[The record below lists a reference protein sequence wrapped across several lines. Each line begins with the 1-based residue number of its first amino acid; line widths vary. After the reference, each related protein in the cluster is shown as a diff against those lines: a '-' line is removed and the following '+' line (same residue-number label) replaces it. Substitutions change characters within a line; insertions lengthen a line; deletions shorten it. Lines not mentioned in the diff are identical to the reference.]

1 MTLYSLEEAQY
12 LKDFYYTKVVNKI
25 VDEQFA
31 LKITSIEIK
40 EFKKDFYNL
49 SCSGYFVNNTSI
61 VPVISIQSIVKS
73 MKLDSIE
80 VVLQRRNL

>member
-1 MTLYSLEEAQY
+1 MTLYSLEDAQY
-12 LKDFYYTKVVNKI
+12 LKDFYSPKVVNKI
-25 VDEQFA
+25 ADEEFA
-31 LKITSIEIK
+31 LRITSIEIK

-61 VPVISIQSIVKS
+61 VPVISIQSMVKS
-73 MKLDSIE
+73 MNLDSPE

>member
-49 SCSGYFVNNTSI
+49 FCSGYFVNNTSI